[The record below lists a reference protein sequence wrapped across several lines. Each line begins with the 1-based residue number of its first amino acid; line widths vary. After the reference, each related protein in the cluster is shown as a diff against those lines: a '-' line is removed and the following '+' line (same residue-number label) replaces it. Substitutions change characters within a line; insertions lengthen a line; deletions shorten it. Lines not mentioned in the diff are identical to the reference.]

1 MSGELLSVKQ
11 TSQILFGKS
20 DDWSMK
26 KTRDFMRLRCIDT
39 VKIGK
44 RDFVK
49 KSELFEYMG
58 TTDETIVPF
67 QRS

>member
-11 TSQILFGKS
+11 TSQILFGNS
-20 DDWSMK
+20 SDWSMR
-26 KTRDFMRLRCIDT
+26 KTRDFMRQRVIDT

-44 RDFVK
+44 SEFVK
-49 KSELFEYMG
+49 KSELFEYTG
-58 TTDETIVPF
+58 TTEETIVPF